1 MTKNEVLDYV
11 MLSPANTNRA
21 VLSDLLSEF
30 AAGGNKE
37 EIELTATENK
47 VYTPDTGKVYK
58 KVTVNV
64 PTQVVYPTLTVTED
78 SETEKLVCTT
88 TGDFTRQVPFMCNV
102 VRNGSDYLGVV
113 KDWDEY
119 TKAVIPD
126 ITTSDYIEVW
136 SIEEDGN
143 DLVVN
148 KDHTMWYLP
157 SDQPYEPGE

>member
-1 MTKNEVLDYV
+1 MTINDVLDYV
-11 MLSPANTNRA
+11 MDSPANTNRA
-21 VLSDLLSEF
+21 VLKSMLNDAITSD
-30 AAGGNKE
+30 NKE

-64 PTQVVYPTLTVTED
+64 PTQMVYPTLTVTED
-78 SETEKLVCTT
+78 LETGKLVCTT

-102 VRNGSDYLGVV
+102 VQGESNCLGVV
-113 KDWDEY
+113 RDWDEY

-126 ITTSDYIEVW
+126 ITTSDYIEIW
-136 SIEEDGN
+136 SVEEDGN

-148 KDHTMWYLP
+148 TAHTMWYLP
-157 SDQPYEPGE
+157 SDQPYEP

>member
-21 VLSDLLSEF
+21 VLSGLLSEF
-30 AAGGNKE
+30 AAGDNKE

-64 PTQVVYPTLTVTED
+64 PTQMVYPTLTVTED
-78 SETEKLVCTT
+78 LETGKLVCTT
-88 TGDFTRQVPFMCNV
+88 TGDFTGQVPFMCNV
-102 VRNGSDYLGVV
+102 VRDGSDYLGVV
-113 KDWDEY
+113 RDWGEY
-119 TKAVIPD
+119 GKAVIPD

-148 KDHTMWYLP
+148 TAHTMWYLP